1 MLGDLAVSSDS
12 QSPMRV
18 ALPDTPRRPP
28 RRYRRPGPAMI
39 GLRRS
44 AVEKRCNHCMVRATS
59 GDVGR
64 SHRGTPRTFS
74 STGCPA
80 LISISELRLSSSKS
94 RAQYCHTCEAVRNP
108 AINAATA
115 ITIIQK
121 VMAGSLHKRFEA
133 ALTINAV
140 ARGRRSRSQLTAQ
153 PQQCG
158 LHAVTG
164 TVEVFGGNLPR
175 TPRAPHHRLCR
186 PPSKH
191 CRSSRSFRGQRRDRH
206 EPGPRDDCLPL
217 LREQEQRQ
225 AQRCGLVR

>member
-164 TVEVFGGNLPR
+164 TVEVFGGNLQ
-175 TPRAPHHRLCR
+175 RLLELIRSAISVGCEPARR
-186 PPSKH
+186 P
-191 CRSSRSFRGQRRDRH
+191 SRS
-206 EPGPRDDCLPL
+206 PGDSPQKGFSPASPPAGSTLPR
-217 LREQEQRQ
+217 
-225 AQRCGLVR
+225 